1 MISEKTVVLTG
12 ASGGI
17 GQSLAQS
24 LASRGAKLIL
34 MGRNREQLE
43 RIRGNLSGEHLIITA
58 DLNVALDRDKVM
70 LFFESL
76 DRPID
81 ILINNAGISCFSLFE
96 NMKEQHIQSLLQT
109 NLISPVLFTRGIL
122 PHLNAD
128 AARVV
133 NVGSTFGSI
142 GYPGFSVYC
151 ASKFGLRGFSE
162 ALCRE
167 LKDSN
172 IRIQHVSPRTT
183 QTSINT
189 TVVTRLNKQLG
200 NSVDNPEAVAEEIC
214 NAIEKNKDV
223 LTIGWP
229 EKVFVFTN
237 SVVRKIVDRAIHA
250 QLPIIKKF
258 AQEN

>member
-1 MISEKTVVLTG
+1 MIENKLVVLTG

-17 GQSLAQS
+17 GQALAQN
-24 LASRGAKLIL
+24 LASRGARLIL

-43 RIRGNLSGEHLIITA
+43 RIRGELTGEHSIVVA
-58 DLNVALDRDKVM
+58 DLNNALDRENAQS
-70 LFFESL
+70 FFKNLAE
-76 DRPID
+76 PVD

-96 NMKEQHIQSLLQT
+96 NMQEQTIQDLLQT
-109 NLISPVLFTRGIL
+109 NLISPMLFTRGIL
-122 PHLNAD
+122 PYLNTD
-128 AARVV
+128 AARIV

-172 IRIQHVSPRTT
+172 IRVQHLSPRAT

-189 TVVTRLNKQLG
+189 SVVTRLNKQLG
-200 NSVDNPEAVAEEIC
+200 NNMDNPNVVAEEIC
-214 NAIEKNKDV
+214 NAIEGNKDV

-229 EKVFVFTN
+229 EKAFVVIN